1 MLIALYLLHHSLLL
15 MIAATMPD
23 KPSNLYDY
31 TQSYAHLIT
40 ERHAMIKPHTHH
52 PYQLGASLY
61 MPATRQDIWQVI
73 KRDKLPTINS
83 IIICLEDAVSH
94 NDVELALLRLQTLLE
109 DWANNIDSINEPSK
123 QPDSQ
128 TEQQTHQTLQPTRPL
143 VFVRPRN
150 PTMLQKLADFEHI
163 DLLDGFVLP
172 KVDMYSLS
180 NWRMACQNLS
190 DHQLLMPTLETAAV
204 FNPHHNQELAIGF
217 KEAFSQPV
225 FALRIGGN
233 DLFAALR
240 LRRPKNSIVYD
251 TPIGTLA
258 YQLLGCF
265 VPHGFYLSAPVFEYL
280 DEPVLFMQELDR
292 DVSLGLVGKTVI
304 HPSQI
309 ALVQQAYC
317 VPMSIL
323 DEAQAILHSEAK
335 AVFKYNNTMLEPATH
350 RAWAT
355 EIVNRAEVFGTINDG
370 NSDYNSLSDSL

>member
-1 MLIALYLLHHSLLL
+1 
-15 MIAATMPD
+15 MPD
-23 KPSNLYDY
+23 NSNNESNLYNY
-31 TQSYAHLIT
+31 TQSYEHLIT
-40 ERHAMIKPHTHH
+40 ERHALPKPHTHH

-83 IIICLEDAVSH
+83 IIICVEDAVSH
-94 NDVELALLRLQTLLE
+94 DDVELALQRLQELLNT
-109 DWANNIDSINEPSK
+109 WAAHIDSINDPSTPQNNK
-123 QPDSQ
+123 Q
-128 TEQQTHQTLQPTRPL
+128 EQPTRPL

-150 PTMLQKLADFEHI
+150 PMMLQKLAHYKHI
-163 DLLDGFVLP
+163 ELLDGFVMP
-172 KVDMYSLS
+172 KVDMCSLS

-190 DHQLLMPTLETAAV
+190 TDQLLMPTLETAAL

-265 VPHGFYLSAPVFEYL
+265 VPHGFYLTAPVFEYL
-280 DEPVLFMQELDR
+280 DQPTLFMQELTR

-304 HPSQI
+304 HPNQI

-317 VPMSIL
+317 VPASTL

-355 EIVNRAEVFGTINDG
+355 EIINRAKVFGTIN
-370 NSDYNSLSDSL
+370 NNNTEYS

>member
-1 MLIALYLLHHSLLL
+1 
-15 MIAATMPD
+15 MPD
-23 KPSNLYDY
+23 NSNNESNLYNY
-31 TQSYAHLIT
+31 TQSYEHLIT
-40 ERHAMIKPHTHH
+40 ERHALLKPHTHH

-83 IIICLEDAVSH
+83 IIICVEDAVSH
-94 NDVELALLRLQTLLE
+94 DDVELALQRLQELLNT
-109 DWANNIDSINEPSK
+109 WAAHIDSINDPSTPQNNK
-123 QPDSQ
+123 Q
-128 TEQQTHQTLQPTRPL
+128 EQPTRPL

-150 PTMLQKLADFEHI
+150 PMMLQKLAHYKHI
-163 DLLDGFVLP
+163 ELLDGFVMP
-172 KVDMYSLS
+172 KVDMCSLS

-190 DHQLLMPTLETAAV
+190 TDQLLMPTLETAAL

-265 VPHGFYLSAPVFEYL
+265 VPHGFYLTAPVFEYL
-280 DEPVLFMQELDR
+280 DQPTLFMQELTR

-304 HPSQI
+304 HPNQI

-317 VPMSIL
+317 VPASTL

-355 EIVNRAEVFGTINDG
+355 EIINRAKVFGTINND
-370 NSDYNSLSDSL
+370 NTEYSSRL

>member
-1 MLIALYLLHHSLLL
+1 M
-15 MIAATMPD
+15 MPTMSD
-23 KPSNLYDY
+23 TSNNESNIYSH
-31 TQSYAHLIT
+31 TQSYTHLIT
-40 ERHAMIKPHTHH
+40 ERHDMIKPITYH

-61 MPATRQDIWQVI
+61 MPATREDIWQVI

-94 NDVELALLRLQTLLE
+94 NDVELALERLQTLLSTWSAHK
-109 DWANNIDSINEPSK
+109 DTINKPSNNT
-123 QPDSQ
+123 Q
-128 TEQQTHQTLQPTRPL
+128 TKIQGQPTRPL

-150 PTMLQKLADFEHI
+150 PMMLQQLADYPHI
-163 DLLDGFVLP
+163 DLLDGFVMP
-172 KVDMYSLS
+172 KVDMCSLS

-190 DHQLLMPTLETAAV
+190 DDQLLMPTLETAAL

-233 DLFAALR
+233 DLFATLR

-280 DEPVLFMQELDR
+280 DQPMLFMQELGR

-317 VPMSIL
+317 VPINML
-323 DEAQAILHSEAK
+323 DEAQAILHTEAK
-335 AVFKYNNTMLEPATH
+335 AVFKFNNTMLEPATH

-355 EIVNRAEVFGTINDG
+355 EIVNRAEVFGTINN
-370 NSDYNSLSDSL
+370 NSNEFNSRM

>member
-1 MLIALYLLHHSLLL
+1 MQKNHSSFYNH
-15 MIAATMPD
+15 TH
-23 KPSNLYDY
+23 SY
-31 TQSYAHLIT
+31 THLIT
-40 ERHAMIKPHTHH
+40 ERHTMVKSHMYH

-94 NDVELALLRLQTLLE
+94 TDVDLAITRLQTLLE
-109 DWANNIDSINEPSK
+109 TWATHIDTINAPSS
-123 QPDSQ
+123 DDELQ
-128 TEQQTHQTLQPTRPL
+128 TQLPTRPL
-143 VFVRPRN
+143 VFVRPRS
-150 PTMLQKLADFEHI
+150 PMMMQQLSDFKHI
-163 DLLDGFVLP
+163 ELLDGFVMP

-180 NWRMACQNLS
+180 DWRMACQNLNS
-190 DHQLLMPTLETAAV
+190 NHLLMPTLETAAL
-204 FNPHHNQELAIGF
+204 FNPHHNQELAIAF
-217 KEAFSQPV
+217 KEAFSQPI

-233 DLFAALR
+233 DLFSALR
-240 LRRPKNSIVYD
+240 LRRPKDSIIYD

-265 VPHGFYLSAPVFEYL
+265 VPHGFYLTAPVFEYL
-280 DEPVLFMQELDR
+280 DQPMLLMQELTR

-304 HPSQI
+304 HPSQV

-317 VPMSIL
+317 VPLSML

-350 RAWAT
+350 RAWAN
-355 EIVNRAEVFGTINDG
+355 EVINRAEVFGTINDG
-370 NSDYNSLSDSL
+370 HSDYKPLL

>member
-1 MLIALYLLHHSLLL
+1 
-15 MIAATMPD
+15 MPD
-23 KPSNLYDY
+23 MPNNDVNSYNQ
-31 TQSYAHLIT
+31 TQSYAQLIT
-40 ERHAMIKPHTHH
+40 ERHALLKPQTHH

-73 KRDKLPTINS
+73 MREKLPTINS

-94 NDVELALLRLQTLLE
+94 SDVELALTRFQTLL
-109 DWANNIDSINEPSK
+109 DTWAADADSIHAPSK
-123 QPDSQ
+123 PADTQLESPSQ
-128 TEQQTHQTLQPTRPL
+128 QPTRPL
-143 VFVRPRN
+143 VFVRPRH
-150 PTMLQKLADFEHI
+150 PAMLQQLADFTHI
-163 DLLDGFVLP
+163 ELIDGFVLP

-180 NWRMACQNLS
+180 HWRLACQNLS
-190 DHQLLMPTLETAAV
+190 TEQLLMPTLETAAL
-204 FNPHHNQELAIGF
+204 FSPHHNQELAIGF
-217 KEAFSQPV
+217 KEAFNQPI

-280 DEPVLFMQELDR
+280 DEPMLFMQELDR

-317 VPMSIL
+317 VPLSML
-323 DEAQAILHSEAK
+323 EEAQAILHSEAK
-335 AVFKYNNTMLEPATH
+335 AVFKFNNTMLEPATH
-350 RAWAT
+350 RAWAH
-355 EIVNRAEVFGTINDG
+355 EVVNRAQVFGTINDG
-370 NSDYNSLSDSL
+370 IGDYKSHI

>member
-1 MLIALYLLHHSLLL
+1 
-15 MIAATMPD
+15 MPD
-23 KPSNLYDY
+23 KSSSLYS
-31 TQSYAHLIT
+31 QHHSYAHLIT
-40 ERHAMIKPHTHH
+40 ERHAMVKPRTHH

-61 MPATRQDIWQVI
+61 MPATRLDIWQVI

-94 NDVELALLRLQTLLE
+94 SDVELALTRLQALLNT
-109 DWANNIDSINEPSK
+109 WASHVHSINAPSIHA
-123 QPDSQ
+123 DIQ
-128 TEQQTHQTLQPTRPL
+128 TQQPTRPL

-150 PTMLQKLADFEHI
+150 PMMLQQLADFDNI
-163 DLLDGFVLP
+163 DLLDGFVMP

-190 DHQLLMPTLETAAV
+190 INQLLMPTLETAAL
-204 FNPHHNQELAIGF
+204 FNPHHNQELAIAF
-217 KEAFSQPV
+217 KEAFSQPI

-240 LRRPKNSIVYD
+240 LRRPKDSIIYD

-265 VPHGFYLSAPVFEYL
+265 VPHGFYLTAPVFEYL
-280 DEPVLFMQELDR
+280 DQPMLFMQELTR

-317 VPMSIL
+317 VPLSML

-350 RAWAT
+350 RAWAH
-355 EIVNRAEVFGTINDG
+355 EVINRADVFGTINDG
-370 NSDYNSLSDSL
+370 HSDYKPLL

>member
-1 MLIALYLLHHSLLL
+1 
-15 MIAATMPD
+15 MPD
-23 KPSNLYDY
+23 NSNNESNLYNY
-31 TQSYAHLIT
+31 TPSYEHLIT
-40 ERHAMIKPHTHH
+40 ERHALLKPHTHH

-83 IIICLEDAVSH
+83 IIICVEDAVSH
-94 NDVELALLRLQTLLE
+94 DDVELALQRLQELLNT
-109 DWANNIDSINEPSK
+109 WAAHIDSINDPSTPQNNK
-123 QPDSQ
+123 Q
-128 TEQQTHQTLQPTRPL
+128 EQPTRPL

-150 PTMLQKLADFEHI
+150 PMMLQKLAHYKHI
-163 DLLDGFVLP
+163 ELLDGFVMP
-172 KVDMYSLS
+172 KVDMCSLS

-190 DHQLLMPTLETAAV
+190 TDQLLMPTLETAAL

-265 VPHGFYLSAPVFEYL
+265 VPHGFYLTAPVFEYL
-280 DEPVLFMQELDR
+280 DQPTLFMQELTR

-304 HPSQI
+304 HPNQI

-317 VPMSIL
+317 VPASTL

-355 EIVNRAEVFGTINDG
+355 EIINRAKVFGTINND
-370 NSDYNSLSDSL
+370 NTEYSSRL

>member
-1 MLIALYLLHHSLLL
+1 M
-15 MIAATMPD
+15 
-23 KPSNLYDY
+23 
-31 TQSYAHLIT
+31 
-40 ERHAMIKPHTHH
+40 
-52 PYQLGASLY
+52 
-61 MPATRQDIWQVI
+61 
-73 KRDKLPTINS
+73 
-83 IIICLEDAVSH
+83 
-94 NDVELALLRLQTLLE
+94 
-109 DWANNIDSINEPSK
+109 
-123 QPDSQ
+123 
-128 TEQQTHQTLQPTRPL
+128 
-143 VFVRPRN
+143 
-150 PTMLQKLADFEHI
+150 MLQKLAHYKHI
-163 DLLDGFVLP
+163 ELLDGFVMP
-172 KVDMYSLS
+172 KVDMCSLS

-190 DHQLLMPTLETAAV
+190 TDQLLMPTLETAAL

-265 VPHGFYLSAPVFEYL
+265 VPHGFYLTAPVFEYL
-280 DEPVLFMQELDR
+280 DQPTLFMQELTR

-304 HPSQI
+304 HPNQI

-317 VPMSIL
+317 VPASTL

-355 EIVNRAEVFGTINDG
+355 EIINRAKVFGTIN
-370 NSDYNSLSDSL
+370 NNNTEYSSRL

>member
-1 MLIALYLLHHSLLL
+1 
-15 MIAATMPD
+15 MPD
-23 KPSNLYDY
+23 NSNNESNLYNY
-31 TQSYAHLIT
+31 TQSYEHLIT
-40 ERHAMIKPHTHH
+40 ERHALLKPHTHH

-83 IIICLEDAVSH
+83 IIICIEDAVSH
-94 NDVELALLRLQTLLE
+94 DDVELALQRLQELLNT
-109 DWANNIDSINEPSK
+109 WAAHIDSINDPSTPQNNK
-123 QPDSQ
+123 Q
-128 TEQQTHQTLQPTRPL
+128 EQPTRPL

-150 PTMLQKLADFEHI
+150 PMMLQKLAHYKHI
-163 DLLDGFVLP
+163 ELLDGFVMP
-172 KVDMYSLS
+172 KVDMCSLS

-190 DHQLLMPTLETAAV
+190 TDQLLMPTLETAAL

-240 LRRPKNSIVYD
+240 LRRPKNSNVYD

-265 VPHGFYLSAPVFEYL
+265 VPHGFYLTAPVFEYL
-280 DEPVLFMQELDR
+280 DQPTLFMQELTR

-304 HPSQI
+304 HPNQI

-317 VPMSIL
+317 VPASTL

-355 EIVNRAEVFGTINDG
+355 EIINRAKVFGTINND
-370 NSDYNSLSDSL
+370 NTEYSSRL

>member
-1 MLIALYLLHHSLLL
+1 
-15 MIAATMPD
+15 MPD
-23 KPSNLYDY
+23 NSNNESNLYNY
-31 TQSYAHLIT
+31 TQSYEHLIT
-40 ERHAMIKPHTHH
+40 ERHALLKPHTHH

-83 IIICLEDAVSH
+83 IIICVEDAVSH
-94 NDVELALLRLQTLLE
+94 DDVELALQRLQELLNT
-109 DWANNIDSINEPSK
+109 WAAHIDSINDPSTPQNNK
-123 QPDSQ
+123 Q
-128 TEQQTHQTLQPTRPL
+128 EQPTRPL

-150 PTMLQKLADFEHI
+150 PMMLQKLAHYKHI
-163 DLLDGFVLP
+163 ELLDGFVMP
-172 KVDMYSLS
+172 KVDMCSLS

-190 DHQLLMPTLETAAV
+190 TDQLLMPTLETAAL

-265 VPHGFYLSAPVFEYL
+265 VPHGFYLTAPVFEYL
-280 DEPVLFMQELDR
+280 DQPTLFMQELTR

-304 HPSQI
+304 HPNQI

-317 VPMSIL
+317 VPASTL

-355 EIVNRAEVFGTINDG
+355 EIINRAKVFGTIN
-370 NSDYNSLSDSL
+370 NNNTEYS

>member
-1 MLIALYLLHHSLLL
+1 MTL
-15 MIAATMPD
+15 TMPD
-23 KPSNLYDY
+23 TSAPLYQN

-40 ERHAMIKPHTHH
+40 ERHAMLKPRMYH

-73 KRDKLPTINS
+73 KRDKLSTIDS

-94 NDVELALLRLQTLLE
+94 SDVELGLARLQTLLNT
-109 DWANNIDSINEPSK
+109 WASHVNSINTPSNPSET
-123 QPDSQ
+123 Q
-128 TEQQTHQTLQPTRPL
+128 QPTRPL

-150 PTMLQKLADFEHI
+150 PMMLQQLADFAHI
-163 DLLDGFVLP
+163 ELIDGFVMP

-190 DHQLLMPTLETAAV
+190 TEQLLMPTLETAAV
-204 FNPHHNQELAIGF
+204 FNPHHNQELAIAF
-217 KEAFSQPV
+217 KEAFSQPI

-240 LRRPKNSIVYD
+240 LRRPKDSIIYD
-251 TPIGTLA
+251 TPVGTLA

-265 VPHGFYLSAPVFEYL
+265 VPHGFYLTAPVFEYL
-280 DEPVLFMQELDR
+280 DQPMLFMQELTR

-317 VPMSIL
+317 VPLSML
-323 DEAQAILHSEAK
+323 DEAQAILHTEAK

-350 RAWAT
+350 SAWAH
-355 EIVNRAEVFGTINDG
+355 EIINRAEVFGTINDG
-370 NSDYNSLSDSL
+370 NSDYKPLL

>member
-1 MLIALYLLHHSLLL
+1 
-15 MIAATMPD
+15 MPD
-23 KPSNLYDY
+23 NSNNESNLYNY
-31 TQSYAHLIT
+31 TQSYEHLIT
-40 ERHAMIKPHTHH
+40 ERHALLKPHTHH

-83 IIICLEDAVSH
+83 IIICVEDAVSH
-94 NDVELALLRLQTLLE
+94 DDVELALQRLQELLNT
-109 DWANNIDSINEPSK
+109 WAAHIDSINDPSTPQNNK
-123 QPDSQ
+123 Q
-128 TEQQTHQTLQPTRPL
+128 EQPPRPL

-150 PTMLQKLADFEHI
+150 PMMLQKLAHYKHI
-163 DLLDGFVLP
+163 ELLDGFVMP
-172 KVDMYSLS
+172 KVDMCSLS

-190 DHQLLMPTLETAAV
+190 TDQLLMPTLETAAL

-265 VPHGFYLSAPVFEYL
+265 VPHGFYLTAPVFEYL
-280 DEPVLFMQELDR
+280 DQPTLFMQELTR

-304 HPSQI
+304 HPNQI

-317 VPMSIL
+317 VPASTL

-355 EIVNRAEVFGTINDG
+355 EIINRAKVFGTIN
-370 NSDYNSLSDSL
+370 NNNTEYSSRL

>member
-1 MLIALYLLHHSLLL
+1 
-15 MIAATMPD
+15 MPD
-23 KPSNLYDY
+23 NSNNESNLYNY
-31 TQSYAHLIT
+31 TQSYEHLIT
-40 ERHAMIKPHTHH
+40 ERHALLKPHTHH

-83 IIICLEDAVSH
+83 IIICVEDAVSH
-94 NDVELALLRLQTLLE
+94 DDVELALQRLQELLNT
-109 DWANNIDSINEPSK
+109 WAAHIDSINDPSTPQNNK
-123 QPDSQ
+123 Q
-128 TEQQTHQTLQPTRPL
+128 EQPTRPL

-150 PTMLQKLADFEHI
+150 PMMLQKLAHYKHI
-163 DLLDGFVLP
+163 ELLDGFVMP
-172 KVDMYSLS
+172 KVDMCSLS

-190 DHQLLMPTLETAAV
+190 TDQLLMPTLETAAL

-265 VPHGFYLSAPVFEYL
+265 VPHGFYLTAPVFEYL
-280 DEPVLFMQELDR
+280 DQPTLFMQELTR

-317 VPMSIL
+317 VPASTL

-355 EIVNRAEVFGTINDG
+355 EIINRAKVFGTINND
-370 NSDYNSLSDSL
+370 NTEYSSRL

>member
-1 MLIALYLLHHSLLL
+1 
-15 MIAATMPD
+15 MPD
-23 KPSNLYDY
+23 NSNNESNLYNY
-31 TQSYAHLIT
+31 TQSYEHLIT
-40 ERHAMIKPHTHH
+40 ERHALLKPHTHH

-83 IIICLEDAVSH
+83 IIICVEDAVSH
-94 NDVELALLRLQTLLE
+94 DDVELALQRLQELLNT
-109 DWANNIDSINEPSK
+109 WAAHIDSINDPSTPQNNK
-123 QPDSQ
+123 Q
-128 TEQQTHQTLQPTRPL
+128 EQPTRPL

-150 PTMLQKLADFEHI
+150 PMMLQKLAHYKHI
-163 DLLDGFVLP
+163 ELLDGFVMP
-172 KVDMYSLS
+172 KVDMCSLS

-190 DHQLLMPTLETAAV
+190 TDQLLMPTLETAAL

-265 VPHGFYLSAPVFEYL
+265 VPHGFYLTAPVFEYL
-280 DEPVLFMQELDR
+280 DQPTLFMQELTR

-317 VPMSIL
+317 VPASTL

-355 EIVNRAEVFGTINDG
+355 EIVNRAEVFGTIDDS
-370 NSDYNSLSDSL
+370 NSEYRARL

>member
-1 MLIALYLLHHSLLL
+1 MRLY
-15 MIAATMPD
+15 MMTTMPD
-23 KPSNLYDY
+23 MTRPELDIYNY
-31 TQSYAHLIT
+31 TQSYAHAIT
-40 ERHAMIKPHTHH
+40 GRHAMLKPHTHH

-73 KRDKLPTINS
+73 NRDKLATINS

-94 NDVELALLRLQTLLE
+94 NDVELALKRLQELLHTWSE
-109 DWANNIDSINEPSK
+109 HLDSINDPSK
-123 QPDSQ
+123 PESAQPD
-128 TEQQTHQTLQPTRPL
+128 LPTRPL

-150 PTMLQKLADFEHI
+150 PMMLQKLSHYKNIA
-163 DLLDGFVLP
+163 LLDGFVMP

-180 NWRMACQNLS
+180 DWRMACQTLS
-190 DHQLLMPTLETAAV
+190 TEQLLMPTLETAAL
-204 FNPHHNQELAIGF
+204 FDPHHNQELAIGF
-217 KEAFSQPV
+217 KEAFNQPV

-233 DLFAALR
+233 DLFATLR
-240 LRRPKNSIVYD
+240 LRRPKNSIIYD
-251 TPIGTLA
+251 TPIGSLA

-280 DEPVLFMQELDR
+280 DQPTLFMQELTR
-292 DVSLGLVGKTVI
+292 DVNLGLVGKTVI

-317 VPMSIL
+317 VPAAIL
-323 DEAQAILHSEAK
+323 DEAQAILHTEAK

-355 EIVNRAEVFGTINDG
+355 EIINRAKVFGTIDND
-370 NSDYNSLSDSL
+370 NTEYQSRV

>member
-1 MLIALYLLHHSLLL
+1 
-15 MIAATMPD
+15 
-23 KPSNLYDY
+23 
-31 TQSYAHLIT
+31 
-40 ERHAMIKPHTHH
+40 
-52 PYQLGASLY
+52 

-94 NDVELALLRLQTLLE
+94 SDVELALERLQALLHT
-109 DWANNIDSINEPSK
+109 WAMHVDSINMPSG
-123 QPDSQ
+123 QANIQ
-128 TEQQTHQTLQPTRPL
+128 TQPTRPL

-150 PTMLQKLADFEHI
+150 PMILQQLTDFAHI
-163 DLLDGFVLP
+163 NLVDGFVMP

-180 NWRMACQNLS
+180 NWRMACQNVS
-190 DHQLLMPTLETAAV
+190 TDQLLMPTLETAAL

-217 KEAFSQPV
+217 KEAFNQPV
-225 FALRIGGN
+225 YALRIGGN

-240 LRRPKNSIVYD
+240 LRRPKNSVVYD

-280 DEPVLFMQELDR
+280 DQPTLFMQELTR

-317 VPMSIL
+317 VPLSML

-350 RAWAT
+350 RAWAH
-355 EIVNRAEVFGTINDG
+355 EVVNRAEVFGTINDG
-370 NSDYNSLSDSL
+370 NSDYKPRL

>member
-1 MLIALYLLHHSLLL
+1 MPINHTFYDYSLF
-15 MIAATMPD
+15 TMPIMSD
-23 KPSNLYDY
+23 MQNNKSNLYTH

-40 ERHAMIKPHTHH
+40 ERHSMVRPNTHH

-73 KRDKLPTINS
+73 RRDKLPTINS

-94 NDVELALLRLQTLLE
+94 NDVELALERLQTLLHT
-109 DWANNIDSINEPSK
+109 WATHVDSINDPSRHVGPQSK
-123 QPDSQ
+123 QQ
-128 TEQQTHQTLQPTRPL
+128 TQHPTRPL
-143 VFVRPRN
+143 VFIRPRN
-150 PTMLQKLADFEHI
+150 PMMLQQLADYTHI
-163 DLLDGFVLP
+163 DLIDGFVMP
-172 KVDMYSLS
+172 KVDMFSLS

-190 DHQLLMPTLETAAV
+190 ADQLLMPTLETAV
-204 FNPHHNQELAIGF
+204 LFDPHHNQELAIGF

-233 DLFAALR
+233 DLFATLR

-265 VPHGFYLSAPVFEYL
+265 VPHGFYLTAPVFEYL
-280 DEPVLFMQELDR
+280 DQPTLFMQELTH

-317 VPMSIL
+317 VPSSTL

-355 EIVNRAEVFGTINDG
+355 EIVNRAGVFGTIDDG
-370 NSDYNSLSDSL
+370 NSEYSSRL

>member
-1 MLIALYLLHHSLLL
+1 
-15 MIAATMPD
+15 MPD
-23 KPSNLYDY
+23 NSNNESNLYNY
-31 TQSYAHLIT
+31 TQSYEHLIT
-40 ERHAMIKPHTHH
+40 ERHALLKPHTHH

-83 IIICLEDAVSH
+83 IIICVEDAVSH
-94 NDVELALLRLQTLLE
+94 DDVELALQRLQELLNT
-109 DWANNIDSINEPSK
+109 WAAHIDSINDPSTPQNNK
-123 QPDSQ
+123 Q
-128 TEQQTHQTLQPTRPL
+128 EQPTRPL

-150 PTMLQKLADFEHI
+150 PMMLQKLAHYKHI
-163 DLLDGFVLP
+163 ELLDGFVMP
-172 KVDMYSLS
+172 KVDMCSLS

-190 DHQLLMPTLETAAV
+190 TDQLLMPTLETAAL

-265 VPHGFYLSAPVFEYL
+265 VPHGFYLTAPVFEYL
-280 DEPVLFMQELDR
+280 DQPTLFMQELTR

-304 HPSQI
+304 HPNQI

-317 VPMSIL
+317 VPASTL
-323 DEAQAILHSEAK
+323 DEAQAILHSDAK

-355 EIVNRAEVFGTINDG
+355 EIINRAKVFGTIN
-370 NSDYNSLSDSL
+370 NNNTEYS

>member
-1 MLIALYLLHHSLLL
+1 MV
-15 MIAATMPD
+15 
-23 KPSNLYDY
+23 
-31 TQSYAHLIT
+31 
-40 ERHAMIKPHTHH
+40 RPHTHH

-83 IIICLEDAVSH
+83 IIICLEDAVGHS
-94 NDVELALLRLQTLLE
+94 DVELALERLQDLLNT
-109 DWANNIDSINEPSK
+109 WAEHVDTINQPCK
-123 QPDSQ
+123 QASLESQ
-128 TEQQTHQTLQPTRPL
+128 PPAQLPTRPL
-143 VFVRPRN
+143 VFVRPRS
-150 PTMLQKLADFEHI
+150 PAMLQQLADYAHI
-163 DLLDGFVLP
+163 DLIDGFVLP

-180 NWRMACQNLS
+180 NWRLACQNIS
-190 DHQLLMPTLETAAV
+190 STQLLMPTLETAAL
-204 FNPHHNQELAIGF
+204 FDPRHNQELAIGF
-217 KEAFSQPV
+217 KEAFNQPV

-265 VPHGFYLSAPVFEYL
+265 VPHGFYLTAPVFEYL
-280 DEPVLFMQELDR
+280 DQPTLFMQELTR
-292 DVSLGLVGKTVI
+292 DISLGLVGKTVI

-317 VPMSIL
+317 VSLSTL

-355 EIVNRAEVFGTINDG
+355 EIINRAKVFGTINN
-370 NSDYNSLSDSL
+370 NSTEYSSRL

>member
-1 MLIALYLLHHSLLL
+1 
-15 MIAATMPD
+15 MPD
-23 KPSNLYDY
+23 TPTSSYHN

-40 ERHAMIKPHTHH
+40 ERHALVKPHTYH

-94 NDVELALLRLQTLLE
+94 NDVELALTRLQTRRNK
-109 DWANNIDSINEPSK
+109 WAAHVDSINTPTSPAET
-123 QPDSQ
+123 Q
-128 TEQQTHQTLQPTRPL
+128 TQQPTRPL

-150 PTMLQKLADFEHI
+150 PMMLQQLADFENI
-163 DLLDGFVLP
+163 ALLDGFVMP

-190 DHQLLMPTLETAAV
+190 SEQLLMPTLETAAF
-204 FNPHHNQELAIGF
+204 FNPSHNQELALAF
-217 KEAFSQPV
+217 NEAFSQPI

-240 LRRPKNSIVYD
+240 LRRPKDSIIYE

-280 DEPVLFMQELDR
+280 DQPMLFMQELTR

-317 VPMSIL
+317 VPLSML

-350 RAWAT
+350 RAWAH

-370 NSDYNSLSDSL
+370 ISDYKPLL

>member
-1 MLIALYLLHHSLLL
+1 
-15 MIAATMPD
+15 MPD
-23 KPSNLYDY
+23 MPNNESDLYSY

-73 KRDKLPTINS
+73 TREKLPTINS

-94 NDVELALLRLQTLLE
+94 SDIGLALERLQALLVT
-109 DWANNIDSINEPSK
+109 WAEHVDTINNPSK
-123 QPDSQ
+123 QTALQS
-128 TEQQTHQTLQPTRPL
+128 EQQTQLPTRPL

-150 PTMLQKLADFEHI
+150 PAMLEHLVEFAHI
-163 DLLDGFVLP
+163 DLIDGFVLP

-190 DHQLLMPTLETAAV
+190 SDQLLMPTLETAAL
-204 FNPHHNQELAIGF
+204 FNPHHNQELAIAF

-240 LRRPKNSIVYD
+240 LRRPKNSIIYAS
-251 TPIGTLA
+251 PIGTLV

-280 DEPVLFMQELDR
+280 DQPTLFMQELTR

-317 VPMSIL
+317 VPTSML

-355 EIVNRAEVFGTINDG
+355 EVVNRAQVFGTISDG
-370 NSDYNSLSDSL
+370 SSEYISRM

>member
-1 MLIALYLLHHSLLL
+1 MTS
-15 MIAATMPD
+15 TMPD
-23 KPSNLYDY
+23 KSSPLYDY

-40 ERHAMIKPHTHH
+40 ERHAMLKPRTHH

-73 KRDKLPTINS
+73 KREKLATINS

-94 NDVELALLRLQTLLE
+94 SDVELALETLQTLLHT
-109 DWANNIDSINEPSK
+109 WATHVDSIHNPTRPSET
-123 QPDSQ
+123 QP
-128 TEQQTHQTLQPTRPL
+128 QQQPTRPL

-150 PTMLQKLADFEHI
+150 PMMLQQLADYKHI
-163 DLLDGFVLP
+163 DLIDGFVLP
-172 KVDMYSLS
+172 KVDMCSLS
-180 NWRMACQNLS
+180 NWRLGCQNLS
-190 DHQLLMPTLETAAV
+190 PEHLLMPTLETAAF
-204 FNPHHNQELAIGF
+204 FNPHHNQELAIAF
-217 KEAFSQPV
+217 KEAFSQPI

-240 LRRPKNSIVYD
+240 LRRPKNTMVYD

-265 VPHGFYLSAPVFEYL
+265 VPHGFYLTAPVFEYL
-280 DEPVLFMQELDR
+280 DQPTLFMQELTR

-317 VPMSIL
+317 VPLSIL
-323 DEAQAILHSEAK
+323 DEAQAILHCEAK

-355 EIVNRAEVFGTINDG
+355 EIINRAEVFGTIN
-370 NSDYNSLSDSL
+370 NATSDYNSKI

>member
-1 MLIALYLLHHSLLL
+1 
-15 MIAATMPD
+15 MPNTLNNE
-23 KPSNLYDY
+23 SHTYSY
-31 TQSYAHLIT
+31 TQSYAHLVT
-40 ERHAMIKPHTHH
+40 ERHAMVRPHTHH

-73 KRDKLPTINS
+73 TREKLPTINS

-94 NDVELALLRLQTLLE
+94 NDVELALKRLQVLLQT
-109 DWANNIDSINEPSK
+109 WATHIDSINNPSK
-123 QPDSQ
+123 QNDLR
-128 TEQQTHQTLQPTRPL
+128 TKQQAQHPTRPL
-143 VFVRPRN
+143 VFIRPRN
-150 PTMLQKLADFEHI
+150 PAMLQQLADYANI
-163 DLLDGFVLP
+163 DLIDGFVMP
-172 KVDMYSLS
+172 KVDMCSLS

-190 DHQLLMPTLETAAV
+190 ADQLLMPTLETAAL
-204 FNPHHNQELAIGF
+204 FNPHHNQELAIAF
-217 KEAFSQPV
+217 KEAFNQPV

-233 DLFAALR
+233 DLFATLR

-265 VPHGFYLSAPVFEYL
+265 VPHGFYLTAPVFEYL
-280 DEPVLFMQELDR
+280 DQPTLFMQELTH

-309 ALVQQAYC
+309 ALVQQAYR
-317 VPMSIL
+317 VPSSVL
-323 DEAQAILHSEAK
+323 DEAQAILHSGAK

-355 EIVNRAEVFGTINDG
+355 EIVNRAEVFGKVDDG
-370 NSDYNSLSDSL
+370 SIDYISGL

>member
-1 MLIALYLLHHSLLL
+1 
-15 MIAATMPD
+15 
-23 KPSNLYDY
+23 
-31 TQSYAHLIT
+31 
-40 ERHAMIKPHTHH
+40 MIKHHTYH

-94 NDVELALLRLQTLLE
+94 SDVALALTRLQALLNT
-109 DWANNIDSINEPSK
+109 WASHVNSINVPS
-123 QPDSQ
+123 SQ
-128 TEQQTHQTLQPTRPL
+128 ADTHTQQPTRPL

-150 PTMLQKLADFEHI
+150 PMMLQELAGFAHI
-163 DLLDGFVLP
+163 DLLDGFVMP

-190 DHQLLMPTLETAAV
+190 ADQLLMPTLETAAL
-204 FNPHHNQELAIGF
+204 FNPHHNQDLAIAF
-217 KEAFSQPV
+217 KEAFSQPI

-233 DLFAALR
+233 DLFSALR
-240 LRRPKNSIVYD
+240 LRRPKDSIVYD

-265 VPHGFYLSAPVFEYL
+265 VPHGFYLTAPVFEYL
-280 DEPVLFMQELDR
+280 DQPTLLMQELTR

-317 VPMSIL
+317 VPGSTL

-350 RAWAT
+350 RAWAH
-355 EIVNRAEVFGTINDG
+355 EVVKRAEVFGTINDS
-370 NSDYNSLSDSL
+370 NSDYKPLL

>member
-1 MLIALYLLHHSLLL
+1 
-15 MIAATMPD
+15 MPD
-23 KPSNLYDY
+23 NSNNESNLYNY
-31 TQSYAHLIT
+31 TQSYEHLIT
-40 ERHAMIKPHTHH
+40 ERHALLKPHTHH

-83 IIICLEDAVSH
+83 IIICVEDAVSH
-94 NDVELALLRLQTLLE
+94 DDVELALQRLQELLNT
-109 DWANNIDSINEPSK
+109 WAAHIDSINDPSTPQNNK
-123 QPDSQ
+123 Q
-128 TEQQTHQTLQPTRPL
+128 EQPTRPL

-150 PTMLQKLADFEHI
+150 PMMLQKLAHYKHI
-163 DLLDGFVLP
+163 ELLDGFVMP
-172 KVDMYSLS
+172 KVDMCSLS

-190 DHQLLMPTLETAAV
+190 TDQLLMPTLETAAL

-265 VPHGFYLSAPVFEYL
+265 VPHGFYLL
-280 DEPVLFMQELDR
+280 
-292 DVSLGLVGKTVI
+292 SLI
-304 HPSQI
+304 HI
-309 ALVQQAYC
+309 
-317 VPMSIL
+317 
-323 DEAQAILHSEAK
+323 
-335 AVFKYNNTMLEPATH
+335 
-350 RAWAT
+350 
-355 EIVNRAEVFGTINDG
+355 
-370 NSDYNSLSDSL
+370 

>member
-1 MLIALYLLHHSLLL
+1 MSDTLSHFRND
-15 MIAATMPD
+15 TP
-23 KPSNLYDY
+23 
-31 TQSYAHLIT
+31 SYAHSIT
-40 ERHAMIKPHTHH
+40 ERHSMVKAQTNH

-61 MPATRQDIWQVI
+61 MPATRQDIWQFI

-94 NDVELALLRLQTLLE
+94 SDVELALTTLQALLHTW
-109 DWANNIDSINEPSK
+109 DTHAASINKP
-123 QPDSQ
+123 SQ
-128 TEQQTHQTLQPTRPL
+128 TTLQSEPQSEQKPTRPL

-150 PTMLQKLADFEHI
+150 ATMLQKLTDFTHI
-163 DLLDGFVLP
+163 DLLDGFVMP
-172 KVDMYSLS
+172 KVVMYSLS
-180 NWRMACQNLS
+180 SWRMVCQNLN
-190 DHQLLMPTLETAAV
+190 DTQLLMPTLETAAL
-204 FNPHHNQELAIGF
+204 FNPHHNQELAIAF
-217 KEAFSQPV
+217 KEAFNQPI

-240 LRRPKNSIVYD
+240 LRRPKDTIIYD
-251 TPIGTLA
+251 TPVGTLA

-265 VPHGFYLSAPVFEYL
+265 VPHGFYLTAPVFEYL
-280 DEPVLFMQELDR
+280 DQPMLFMQELNR

-317 VPMSIL
+317 VPASIL

-350 RAWAT
+350 RAWAL
-355 EIVNRAEVFGTINDG
+355 EIINRAEVFGTINDG
-370 NSDYNSLSDSL
+370 ISDYKPLL

>member
-1 MLIALYLLHHSLLL
+1 MV
-15 MIAATMPD
+15 
-23 KPSNLYDY
+23 
-31 TQSYAHLIT
+31 
-40 ERHAMIKPHTHH
+40 KPHTHH

-73 KRDKLPTINS
+73 TREKLPTINS

-94 NDVELALLRLQTLLE
+94 SDVNLALTQLQHLL
-109 DWANNIDSINEPSK
+109 DTWATHLDIVNEPS
-123 QPDSQ
+123 SQ
-128 TEQQTHQTLQPTRPL
+128 ATIHTQQPTRPL

-150 PTMLQKLADFEHI
+150 PMMLQQLAGFDNI

-190 DHQLLMPTLETAAV
+190 ADQLLMPTLETAAL
-204 FNPHHNQELAIGF
+204 FDPHHNQELAIAF
-217 KEAFSQPV
+217 KEAFSQPI

-233 DLFAALR
+233 DLFATLR
-240 LRRPKNSIVYD
+240 LRRPKDSIVYD

-265 VPHGFYLSAPVFEYL
+265 VPHGFYLTAPVFEYL
-280 DEPVLFMQELDR
+280 DKPTLFMQELTR

-317 VPMSIL
+317 VPMSVL

-335 AVFKYNNTMLEPATH
+335 AVFKYNDTMLEPATH
-350 RAWAT
+350 RAWAA
-355 EIVNRAEVFGTINDG
+355 EVVNRAQVFGTID
-370 NSDYNSLSDSL
+370 DSTTDLQPLL

>member
-1 MLIALYLLHHSLLL
+1 MTDDLS
-15 MIAATMPD
+15 T
-23 KPSNLYDY
+23 LYDY
-31 TQSYAHLIT
+31 TQSYAHPIT
-40 ERHAMIKPHTHH
+40 ERHAMVKPRTHH

-61 MPATRQDIWQVI
+61 MPATRQDIWEVI

-94 NDVELALLRLQTLLE
+94 NDVELALDRLQALLNTWSKHVDTIRNPSLLQE
-109 DWANNIDSINEPSK
+109 LVDDSVELPM
-123 QPDSQ
+123 
-128 TEQQTHQTLQPTRPL
+128 RPL
-143 VFVRPRN
+143 VFIRPRN
-150 PTMLQKLADFEHI
+150 PMMLQQLAHNKHI
-163 DLLDGFVLP
+163 ELVDGFVLP

-190 DHQLLMPTLETAAV
+190 DEQLLMPTLETAAL
-204 FNPHHNQELAIGF
+204 FDPRHNQELAIGF
-217 KEAFSQPV
+217 KEAFNQAI

-240 LRRPKNSIVYD
+240 LRRPKNSIIYD

-280 DEPVLFMQELDR
+280 DQPTLFMQELTC

-317 VPMSIL
+317 VPASIL

-350 RAWAT
+350 RAWAA
-355 EIVNRAEVFGTINDG
+355 EIVNRAQVFGTIDNHSTNFDPQ
-370 NSDYNSLSDSL
+370 L

>member
-1 MLIALYLLHHSLLL
+1 MPTMTKNKSDLY
-15 MIAATMPD
+15 
-23 KPSNLYDY
+23 NY
-31 TQSYAHLIT
+31 TQSYATLIT
-40 ERHAMIKPHTHH
+40 DRHAMVKPNTHH

-94 NDVELALLRLQTLLE
+94 SDVELALTRLQMLL
-109 DWANNIDSINEPSK
+109 DTWAAHVDSINEPSK
-123 QPDSQ
+123 NAPIQ
-128 TEQQTHQTLQPTRPL
+128 TQQPTRPL

-150 PTMLQKLADFEHI
+150 PMMLQKLADFRHI
-163 DLLDGFVLP
+163 ELLDGFVLP

-180 NWRMACQNLS
+180 NWRMACQNLNT
-190 DHQLLMPTLETAAV
+190 DQLLMPTLETAAL
-204 FNPHHNQELAIGF
+204 FDPHHNQELAIGF

-240 LRRPKNSIVYD
+240 LRRPKDSIIYD

-280 DEPVLFMQELDR
+280 DQPMLFMQELNR
-292 DVSLGLVGKTVI
+292 DVILGLVGKTVI

-317 VPMSIL
+317 VPTSML

-350 RAWAT
+350 RAWAD
-355 EIVNRAEVFGTINDG
+355 EVINRAEVFGTVNDG
-370 NSDYNSLSDSL
+370 NSDYKPLL

>member
-1 MLIALYLLHHSLLL
+1 
-15 MIAATMPD
+15 
-23 KPSNLYDY
+23 
-31 TQSYAHLIT
+31 
-40 ERHAMIKPHTHH
+40 MIKPHTYH

-94 NDVELALLRLQTLLE
+94 SDVELALERLQALLHT
-109 DWANNIDSINEPSK
+109 WAMHVDSINMPSG
-123 QPDSQ
+123 QANIQ
-128 TEQQTHQTLQPTRPL
+128 TQPTRPL

-150 PTMLQKLADFEHI
+150 PMILQQLTDFAHI
-163 DLLDGFVLP
+163 NLVDGFVMP

-180 NWRMACQNLS
+180 NWRMACQNVS
-190 DHQLLMPTLETAAV
+190 TDQLLMPTLETAAL

-217 KEAFSQPV
+217 KEAFNQPV
-225 FALRIGGN
+225 YALRIGGN

-240 LRRPKNSIVYD
+240 LRRPKNSVVYD

-280 DEPVLFMQELDR
+280 DQPTLFMQELTR

-317 VPMSIL
+317 VPLSML

-350 RAWAT
+350 RAWAH
-355 EIVNRAEVFGTINDG
+355 EVVNRAEVFGTINDG
-370 NSDYNSLSDSL
+370 NSDYKPRL

>member
-1 MLIALYLLHHSLLL
+1 M
-15 MIAATMPD
+15 MPTMPNKANNESD
-23 KPSNLYDY
+23 LYNY

-40 ERHAMIKPHTHH
+40 DRHAMVKPRTHH

-94 NDVELALLRLQTLLE
+94 EDVELALQCLQELLNN
-109 DWANNIDSINEPSK
+109 WATHVDSINKPAK
-123 QPDSQ
+123 VTNAQNDK
-128 TEQQTHQTLQPTRPL
+128 PTRPL

-150 PTMLQKLADFEHI
+150 PMMLQKLAGFDNIE
-163 DLLDGFVLP
+163 LLDGFVMP
-172 KVDMYSLS
+172 KVDMCSLS

-190 DHQLLMPTLETAAV
+190 TEQLLMPTLETAAL
-204 FNPHHNQELAIGF
+204 FDPHHNQELAIGF

-233 DLFAALR
+233 DLFATLR
-240 LRRPKNSIVYD
+240 LRRPKNSIIYD

-280 DEPVLFMQELDR
+280 DQPTLFMQELNR

-317 VPMSIL
+317 VPASTL
-323 DEAQAILHSEAK
+323 DEAQAILHTEAK

-355 EIVNRAEVFGTINDG
+355 EIVNRAEVFGTINND
-370 NSDYNSLSDSL
+370 NTDYQARL

>member
-1 MLIALYLLHHSLLL
+1 MSDTPNYESHLYHHS
-15 MIAATMPD
+15 
-23 KPSNLYDY
+23 
-31 TQSYAHLIT
+31 QSYAHLFT
-40 ERHAMIKPHTHH
+40 ERHAMVKPHTYH

-94 NDVELALLRLQTLLE
+94 SDVDLALERLQSLL
-109 DWANNIDSINEPSK
+109 DTWAMHVDTIHNPSRK
-123 QPDSQ
+123 TDLKTQ
-128 TEQQTHQTLQPTRPL
+128 HPTRPL
-143 VFVRPRN
+143 VFIRPRN
-150 PTMLQKLADFEHI
+150 PMMLQQLADYAHI
-163 DLLDGFVLP
+163 ELIDGFVMP

-190 DHQLLMPTLETAAV
+190 TDQLLMPTLETAAL

-217 KEAFSQPV
+217 KEAFSQPIL
-225 FALRIGGN
+225 ALRIGGN

-240 LRRPKNSIVYD
+240 LRRPKHSIVYD

-265 VPHGFYLSAPVFEYL
+265 VPHGFYLTAPVFEYL
-280 DEPVLFMQELDR
+280 DQPTLFMQELTR

-317 VPMSIL
+317 VPLSIL

-355 EIVNRAEVFGTINDG
+355 EIVDRAKVFGILDDRVIPPINK
-370 NSDYNSLSDSL
+370 NTYK

>member
-1 MLIALYLLHHSLLL
+1 
-15 MIAATMPD
+15 MPD
-23 KPSNLYDY
+23 NSNNESNLYNY
-31 TQSYAHLIT
+31 TQSYEHLIT
-40 ERHAMIKPHTHH
+40 ERHALLRPDTHH

-83 IIICLEDAVSH
+83 IIICVEDAVSH
-94 NDVELALLRLQTLLE
+94 DDVELALQRLQELLNT
-109 DWANNIDSINEPSK
+109 WAAHIDSINDPSTSQNNK
-123 QPDSQ
+123 Q
-128 TEQQTHQTLQPTRPL
+128 EQPTRPL

-150 PTMLQKLADFEHI
+150 PMMLQKLAHYKHI
-163 DLLDGFVLP
+163 ELLDGFVMP
-172 KVDMYSLS
+172 KVDMCSLS

-190 DHQLLMPTLETAAV
+190 TDQLLMPTLETAAL

-265 VPHGFYLSAPVFEYL
+265 VPHGFYLTAPVFEYL
-280 DEPVLFMQELDR
+280 DQPTLFMQELTR

-304 HPSQI
+304 HPNQI

-317 VPMSIL
+317 VPASTL

-355 EIVNRAEVFGTINDG
+355 EIINRAKVFGTINND
-370 NSDYNSLSDSL
+370 NTEYSSRL

>member
-1 MLIALYLLHHSLLL
+1 
-15 MIAATMPD
+15 
-23 KPSNLYDY
+23 
-31 TQSYAHLIT
+31 
-40 ERHAMIKPHTHH
+40 
-52 PYQLGASLY
+52 

-73 KRDKLPTINS
+73 KRDKLPTIDS

-94 NDVELALLRLQTLLE
+94 SDVDLALTRLQALLNM
-109 DWANNIDSINEPSK
+109 WASHVNSINEPSN
-123 QPDSQ
+123 QANIQSQ
-128 TEQQTHQTLQPTRPL
+128 QPTRPL

-150 PTMLQKLADFEHI
+150 PMMLQELADFKHI
-163 DLLDGFVLP
+163 DLLDGFVMP

-180 NWRMACQNLS
+180 NWRMACQNVS
-190 DHQLLMPTLETAAV
+190 TDQLLMPTLETAAL
-204 FNPHHNQELAIGF
+204 FNPHHNQEIAIAF
-217 KEAFSQPV
+217 KEAFSQPI

-240 LRRPKNSIVYD
+240 LRRPKDSIIYD
-251 TPIGTLA
+251 TPIGTLV

-265 VPHGFYLSAPVFEYL
+265 VPHGFYLTAPVFEYL
-280 DEPVLFMQELDR
+280 DQPMLFMKELTR

-317 VPMSIL
+317 VPLSML

-350 RAWAT
+350 RAWAH
-355 EIVNRAEVFGTINDG
+355 EVVNRSEVFGTINDG
-370 NSDYNSLSDSL
+370 NSDYKSLL